1 MTTIAS
7 TTRTSSWRIAAVAAA
22 LTLLALGMPGR
33 VGGAAGG
40 EGPPKPKTHTIT
52 IEATSFT
59 PDRLTVAVGDTVVW
73 VNKDPFPHTAT
84 AAGAFDSGGIDPEKS
99 WKFVPSKKGTFD
111 YVCTFHPTMKARLAV
126 E

>member
-1 MTTIAS
+1 MTIAAAI
-7 TTRTSSWRIAAVAAA
+7 RATSRRIAAAAA
-22 LTLLALGMPGR
+22 LTLLASGMLGR
-33 VGGAAGG
+33 VGGAASGG
-40 EGPPKPKTHTIT
+40 GPKTHTVT
-52 IEATSFT
+52 IEATSFK

-99 WKFVPSKKGTFD
+99 WKFLPAKKGSFD
-111 YVCTFHPTMKARLAV
+111 YICTFHPTMKARLTV

>member
-1 MTTIAS
+1 MTIAAA
-7 TTRTSSWRIAAVAAA
+7 TRATSWWIAAAGA
-22 LTLLALGMPGR
+22 LTLLALGMLGR
-33 VGGAAGG
+33 VGGAASGG
-40 EGPPKPKTHTIT
+40 GPKTHAVTF
-52 IEATSFT
+52 EATSFK

-99 WKFVPSKKGTFD
+99 WKFLPVKKGSFD
-111 YVCTFHPTMKARLAV
+111 YICTFHPTMKARLTV